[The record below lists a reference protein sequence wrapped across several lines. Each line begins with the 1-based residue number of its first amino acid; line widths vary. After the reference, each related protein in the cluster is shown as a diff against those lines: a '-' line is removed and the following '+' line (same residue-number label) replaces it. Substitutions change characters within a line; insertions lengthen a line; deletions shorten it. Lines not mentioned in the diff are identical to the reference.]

1 MKLTTD
7 IRCENIP
14 FLFALEDNICV
25 IGSCFADAMGQR
37 LAAAGFHV
45 LDNPFGTLY
54 NPASV
59 AAAVARLDSG
69 EPFTA
74 DECVEM
80 GAGAGR
86 VCSFAHHTRFARP
99 TAEEFL
105 SGANGRLAADA
116 AAWATCNKV
125 IVTLGSA
132 WVWRAQE
139 LPGRPV
145 VANCL
150 KRPARE
156 FARELL
162 SVDACAAHLRTM
174 VEAHPEKQ
182 FLFTVSPIRHL
193 GSDAHE
199 NTLSKATLHLAV
211 QHLLDSF
218 GGSVITPCTP
228 SRGMAGYSL
237 PRTGA
242 PDSLSAI
249 RAAYFPA
256 YEILMDELRDYR
268 FYAEDLVHPSPTAVQ
283 IIWERFLDTCVPAAD
298 RDRIRRHE
306 SAARAARHRPIL

>member
-14 FLFALEDNICV
+14 VSFTLDDHICV

-37 LAAAGFHV
+37 LAAAGFQV

-59 AAAVARLDSG
+59 AAAVERLDSAA
-69 EPFTA
+69 PFTPE
-74 DECVEM
+74 ECVEM

-105 SGANGRLAADA
+105 ARANERLAADA
-116 AAWATCNKV
+116 AAWSACNKV

-132 WVWRAQE
+132 WVWRALE
-139 LPGRPV
+139 LPGQPV

-156 FARELL
+156 FAREFL
-162 SVDACAAHLRTM
+162 SVDACAAHLRAM
-174 VEAHPEKQ
+174 VDAHPEKE

-193 GSDAHE
+193 GDDAHG

-211 QHLLDSF
+211 QQ
-218 GGSVITPCTP
+218 
-228 SRGMAGYSL
+228 L
-237 PRTGA
+237 P
-242 PDSLSAI
+242 
-249 RAAYFPA
+249 AAYFPA
-256 YEILMDELRDYR
+256 YEILLDELRDYR

-283 IIWERFLDTCVPAAD
+283 IIWERFLDACVPAAD
-298 RDRIRRHE
+298 RDRILLNEKLSR
-306 SAARAARHRPIL
+306 SALHRPIL

>member
-211 QHLLDSF
+211 QQVLLSSHSDPLSSHS
-218 GGSVITPCTP
+218 GLDPESP
-228 SRGMAGYSL
+228 SN
-237 PRTGA
+237 
-242 PDSLSAI
+242 I
-249 RAAYFPA
+249 AYFPA

>member
-14 FLFALEDNICV
+14 VSFTLDDHICV

-37 LAAAGFHV
+37 LAAAGFQV

-59 AAAVARLDSG
+59 AAAVERLDSAA
-69 EPFTA
+69 PFTPE
-74 DECVEM
+74 ECVEM

-105 SGANGRLAADA
+105 AGANERLAADA
-116 AAWATCNKV
+116 AAWSACNKV

-132 WVWRAQE
+132 WVWRALE
-139 LPGRPV
+139 LPGQPV

-162 SVDACAAHLRTM
+162 SVDACAAHLRAM
-174 VEAHPEKQ
+174 VEAHPEKE

-193 GSDAHE
+193 GDDAHE

-211 QHLLDSF
+211 QQ
-218 GGSVITPCTP
+218 
-228 SRGMAGYSL
+228 L
-237 PRTGA
+237 P
-242 PDSLSAI
+242 
-249 RAAYFPA
+249 AAYFPA
-256 YEILMDELRDYR
+256 YEILLDELRDYR

-283 IIWERFLDTCVPAAD
+283 IIWERFLDACVPAAQHA
-298 RDRIRRHE
+298 RIRE
-306 SAARAARHRPIL
+306 NEKAARAAHHRPIL

>member
-14 FLFALEDNICV
+14 VSFTLDDHICV

-37 LAAAGFHV
+37 LAAAGFQV

-59 AAAVARLDSG
+59 AAAVERLDSAA
-69 EPFTA
+69 PFMPE
-74 DECVEM
+74 ECVEM

-105 SGANGRLAADA
+105 AVANESLAADA
-116 AAWATCNKV
+116 AAWSACNKV

-132 WVWRAQE
+132 WVWRALE
-139 LPGRPV
+139 LPGQPV

-162 SVDACAAHLRTM
+162 SVDACAAHLRAM
-174 VEAHPEKQ
+174 VDDHPEKQ

-193 GSDAHE
+193 GDDAHG

-211 QHLLDSF
+211 QQ
-218 GGSVITPCTP
+218 
-228 SRGMAGYSL
+228 L
-237 PRTGA
+237 P
-242 PDSLSAI
+242 
-249 RAAYFPA
+249 AAYFPA
-256 YEILMDELRDYR
+256 YEILLDELRDYR

-283 IIWERFLDTCVPAAD
+283 IIWERFLDACVPAAD
-298 RDRIRRHE
+298 RDRILLNEKLSR
-306 SAARAARHRPIL
+306 SALHRPIL

>member
-14 FLFALEDNICV
+14 VSFTLDDHICV

-37 LAAAGFHV
+37 LAAAGFQV
-45 LDNPFGTLY
+45 LENPFGTLY

-59 AAAVARLDSG
+59 AAAVERLDSAA
-69 EPFTA
+69 PFTPE
-74 DECVEM
+74 ECVEM

-105 SGANGRLAADA
+105 AGANESLAADA
-116 AAWATCNKV
+116 AAWSVCNKV

-132 WVWRAQE
+132 WVWRALE
-139 LPGRPV
+139 LPGQPV

-162 SVDACAAHLRTM
+162 SVDACAAHLRAM
-174 VEAHPEKQ
+174 VEAHPEKE

-193 GSDAHE
+193 GDDAHG

-211 QHLLDSF
+211 QQ
-218 GGSVITPCTP
+218 
-228 SRGMAGYSL
+228 L
-237 PRTGA
+237 P
-242 PDSLSAI
+242 
-249 RAAYFPA
+249 AAYFPA
-256 YEILMDELRDYR
+256 YEILLDELRDYR

-283 IIWERFLDTCVPAAD
+283 IIWERFLDACVPAAQHA
-298 RDRIRRHE
+298 RIRE
-306 SAARAARHRPIL
+306 NEKAARAAHHRPIL

>member
-14 FLFALEDNICV
+14 VSFTLDDHICV

-37 LAAAGFHV
+37 LAAAGFQV
-45 LDNPFGTLY
+45 LENPFGTLY

-59 AAAVARLDSG
+59 AAAVERLDSAA
-69 EPFTA
+69 PFTPE
-74 DECVEM
+74 ECVEM

-105 SGANGRLAADA
+105 AGANESLAADA
-116 AAWATCNKV
+116 AAWSACNKV

-132 WVWRAQE
+132 WVWRALE
-139 LPGRPV
+139 LPGQPV

-162 SVDACAAHLRTM
+162 SVDACAAHLRAM
-174 VEAHPEKQ
+174 VEAHPEKE

-193 GSDAHE
+193 GDDAHG

-211 QHLLDSF
+211 QQ
-218 GGSVITPCTP
+218 
-228 SRGMAGYSL
+228 L
-237 PRTGA
+237 P
-242 PDSLSAI
+242 
-249 RAAYFPA
+249 AAYFPA
-256 YEILMDELRDYR
+256 YEILLDELRDYR

-283 IIWERFLDTCVPAAD
+283 IIWERFLDACVPAAD
-298 RDRIRRHE
+298 RDRILLNEKLSR
-306 SAARAARHRPIL
+306 SALHRPIL